1 MNKKNSLNILFIC
14 VFCLCISFTK
24 NNLQNSY
31 FDYYTSKLNLL
42 NQAQNTLLTH
52 IKNNNLASQKD
63 KELLKQYINEARLI
77 LKNCDFWLRYLEP
90 VSYKKINGPLPVEWE
105 TEVFEKFEKP
115 YKRQGAGLT
124 LAYLYLE
131 EETVIKDTLL
141 NLITRSVNVMPVYN
155 ADSITKHLTNYHH
168 FFLCNRLFLLNL
180 ATIYTT
186 GFECPNTDA
195 IIPELNE
202 MLNGTKEI
210 YAAYNQNFTETPLP
224 ANYIELYAN
233 TINYVAQ
240 QPKNYEDFDHFT
252 FIKNYINPLFAI
264 NQQLINNYKVVSK
277 SYIDYSLNK
286 TATSIFNK
294 DLYDGQNPKG
304 IFLRVKD
311 EKVLDEIEK
320 IGKLLFYDPILSTNN
335 MRSCASCHKPTQF
348 FTDTA
353 TATSLALDGKTYLP
367 RNSPTLINAQYNHL
381 LMLDGKHLTLQ
392 DQTKGV
398 ITNNIELGSAEEDV
412 MKKIL
417 SCGEYKDAFN
427 QFLKYTPQEKKIT
440 LEHVCSAIT
449 MYYSKFSNYYAP
461 FDDAMNKNK
470 ALDENAKKGF
480 NVFMSKAQCATC
492 HFAPQFNGVKPPYVG
507 SEFEVL
513 GVPADLSYSKLSKDK
528 GRHDINPA
536 TETLNAFRTGT
547 VRNSDK
553 TKPYMHNGVFKTI
566 NEVIDFYDA
575 GGGVGKGLKVNNQ
588 TLSSDSLHLTQ
599 QERNYLTAF
608 IKSLNEDVK
617 FEALPEKL
625 PKSKIK
631 KLNLRKVSG
640 EY

>member
-1 MNKKNSLNILFIC
+1 MNKKISLNIFFIC
-14 VFCLCISFTK
+14 IFCLCISFTK
-24 NNLQNSY
+24 NDSRISY
-31 FDYYTSKLNLL
+31 SDYYTSTLNSLS
-42 NQAQNTLLTH
+42 QSQNTLLTH
-52 IKNNNLASQKD
+52 IRKNNLASQED
-63 KELLKQYINEARLI
+63 KEIIKQHINEARLT

-115 YKRQGAGLT
+115 YKRHGAGFT

-131 EETVIKDTLL
+131 EDTLIKDTLL
-141 NLITRSVNVMPVYN
+141 NLISRSINAIQVYK
-155 ADSITKHLTNYHH
+155 ADSITKHLANYHH

-186 GFECPNTDA
+186 GFECPNADA
-195 IIPELNE
+195 IIPELYA
-202 MLNGTKEI
+202 MLNGTKQI
-210 YAAYNQNFTETPLP
+210 YAAYNQQFVETPLP
-224 ANYIELYAN
+224 ANYIDLYTN
-233 TINYVAQ
+233 TLNFVAQ

-252 FIKNYINPLFAI
+252 FVKNYINPLFAL
-264 NQQLINNYKVVSK
+264 NQQLINDYKVVSK

-286 TATSIFNK
+286 TSTSIFNK

-304 IFLRVKD
+304 VFLRVKD
-311 EKVLDEIEK
+311 EKVLAEIEK
-320 IGKLLFYDPILSTNN
+320 IGKLLFYDPILSANN

-348 FTDTA
+348 FTDTTA
-353 TATSLALDGKTYLP
+353 ATSLAFDGKTNLP

-392 DQTKGV
+392 NQTKGV
-398 ITNNIELGSAEEDV
+398 ITNSIELGSTEEEV
-412 MKKIL
+412 MEKIL
-417 SCGEYKDAFN
+417 SCSEYKDAFH
-427 QFLKYTPQEKKIT
+427 QFLKYTPQEKTIT
-440 LEHVCSAIT
+440 IEHVCSAIT
-449 MYYSKFSNYYAP
+449 LYYSKFSNYYAP

-470 ALDENAKKGF
+470 TLDENAKKGF

-513 GVPADLSYSKLSKDK
+513 GVPADIAHSQLSVDK
-528 GRHDINPA
+528 GRYGINPA

-553 TKPYMHNGVFKTI
+553 TKPYMHNGIFKTM

-575 GGGVGKGLKVNNQ
+575 GGGAGKGLKVSNQ

-599 QERNYLTAF
+599 QDKNYLIAF